1 MKFHGTVNATL
12 ESMPP
17 HCVSCRSESED
28 ATQWDKSQKIASNLE
43 FSRISENVLECLK
56 FNHVP
61 KYSSRRC
68 NKAALVFQA
77 FHQIALI

>member
-1 MKFHGTVNATL
+1 MKLHGNVNATL
-12 ESMPP
+12 ESMLP

-28 ATQWDKSQKIASNLE
+28 ATQWDKSQKIANNLE

-61 KYSSRRC
+61 IVVVAVVKQLLFF
-68 NKAALVFQA
+68 NPFIKL
-77 FHQIALI
+77 L

>member
-1 MKFHGTVNATL
+1 MKLHGNVNATL
-12 ESMPP
+12 ESMLP

-43 FSRISENVLECLK
+43 FSRISENVLEYLK

-61 KYSSRRC
+61 IVVI
-68 NKAALVFQA
+68 AVLAILVFQL
-77 FHQIALI
+77 FHQIASI